1 MLRRQRTDS
10 LLNVLLWFLFFIAM
24 TMKQA
29 YGPAISS
36 PEIHQ
41 IVQTFIKEEAHKM
54 ESFDCRLY
62 TPTLA
67 DYKKCPRST
76 LTCFTTEVKVL
87 MLEYGKRSS
96 SLHQKRLTKRLTELT
111 SLIKQKDGANCPKCE
126 VHREQA
132 ANDFLTTL
140 QGILEWMNNQGSQQ
154 PASH

>member
-1 MLRRQRTDS
+1 MLKTC
-10 LLNVLLWFLFFIAM
+10 L
-24 TMKQA
+24 
-29 YGPAISS
+29 ISS
-36 PEIHQ
+36 AAFQDTQERGCI
-41 IVQTFIKEEAHKM
+41 

-87 MLEYGKRSS
+87 MLQYGKRSS
-96 SLHQKRLTKRLTELT
+96 SLHQKRLTKRLTKLM
-111 SLIKQKDGANCPKCE
+111 SLIKQKDGANCPHCE

-140 QGILEWMNNQGSQQ
+140 LGILEWMNNQGSQL
-154 PASH
+154 PDSH